1 MSIKLVMGL
10 GNPGTRYSNNRHNV
24 GFQCIDLL
32 ARSKG
37 VKLDRRLGYALTGE
51 VDIGGSKIVLAKPQ
65 TFMNKSGDSAAS
77 LRRDLRATPEEILV
91 IYDEMD
97 LPLGRIRVRPQGS
110 SGGQKGVQS
119 IIERLGSKNFPRIR
133 VGIGRP
139 LGERSSSS
147 RYEDEILDWLLND
160 FTPEEE
166 DVMLEA
172 RSRAA
177 EAALAVIEQGI
188 EKAMNQYNKL

>member
-10 GNPGTRYSNNRHNV
+10 GNPGSRYSRNRHNV
-24 GFQCIDLL
+24 GFQCIDLM

-37 VKLDRRLGYALTGE
+37 VKGDKRLGYALTGE
-51 VDIGGSKIVLAKPQ
+51 LAIAGSKILLAKPQ
-65 TFMNKSGDSAAS
+65 TFMNKSGDAAAA
-77 LRRDLRATPEEILV
+77 LRRHTKATPEEVLV

-119 IIERLGSKNFPRIR
+119 IIERLGTKDFPRIR

-139 LGERSSSS
+139 PGRAG
-147 RYEDEILDWLLND
+147 RYEEEILHWLLSD
-160 FTPEEE
+160 FTSEEE

-172 RSRAA
+172 RARAVD
-177 EAALAVIEQGI
+177 AALSVIEYGI
-188 EKAMNQYNKL
+188 EKTMNEYNR

>member
-10 GNPGTRYSNNRHNV
+10 GNPGSRYSRNRHNV
-24 GFQCIDLL
+24 GFQCIDLM

-37 VKLDRRLGYALTGE
+37 VKVDKRLGYALTGE
-51 VDIGGSKIVLAKPQ
+51 LAIAGSKILLAKPQ

-77 LRRDLRATPEEILV
+77 LSRDFKAVPEEILV

-97 LPLGRIRVRPQGS
+97 LPLGRIRVRPGGS

-119 IIERLGSKNFPRIR
+119 IIERLGTKDFPRIR

-139 LGERSSSS
+139 SGRAG
-147 RYEDEILDWLLND
+147 RYEEEILHWLLSD
-160 FTPEEE
+160 FTSEEQ

-172 RSRAA
+172 RARAVD
-177 EAALAVIEQGI
+177 AALSLMEYGI
-188 EKAMNQYNKL
+188 EKTMNEYNR